1 MDSILFGDPFNYME
15 TKSAPPS
22 FFRTDNFFRDCVKK
36 KKVYRLEERSTW
48 VKNYI
53 IFKSLQGSWLTE
65 TS

>member
-36 KKVYRLEERSTW
+36 KKRFIDWKRGQLE
-48 VKNYI
+48 
-53 IFKSLQGSWLTE
+53 
-65 TS
+65 